1 MPETRSMT
9 APAVWQAGGGGAG
22 MKLGQA
28 VTQCSLV
35 GGGANLEGAIKAQRE
50 KRKPRK
56 SSTKLLPSMTCL
68 TCLTPGAGGRWGGRG
83 QRNLNCNRDIAECV
97 VLPCDIDVIHIPQ
110 GTRRHA
116 TTFRSEWARPEPES
130 AMRKSVNQKQLKLQ
144 KAVDAMA
151 M

>member
-1 MPETRSMT
+1 
-9 APAVWQAGGGGAG
+9 
-22 MKLGQA
+22 MKLGEA

-35 GGGANLEGAIKAQRE
+35 GGGGGANLEGAIKAQRE

-56 SSTKLLPSMTCL
+56 SCTKLLPSMTCL

-97 VLPCDIDVIHIPQ
+97 VLPCDIDV
-110 GTRRHA
+110 TSTSRTAHA
-116 TTFRSEWARPEPES
+116 ATATFRSEWARPEPES